1 MSRMPRKRPCA
12 SCPYR
17 KDVPSGVWAESEYE
31 KLPQYDGEI
40 HEQIEKG
47 ALATFGCHQADG
59 HLCAGWTGHRD
70 PSELLAVRLAVNA
83 GHIPEA
89 VLDYTTDVPLWSS
102 GQEAAEHGMA
112 EIDAPSEKADRIINK
127 LLTNVPGVTLG

>member
-17 KDVPSGVWAESEYE
+17 KDVPSGVWAESEYV
-31 KLPQYDGEI
+31 KLPQYDGEVG
-40 HEQIEKG
+40 EQIEKG
-47 ALATFGCHQADG
+47 AFATFGCHQADG
-59 HLCAGWTGHRD
+59 HLCAGWAGHRD
-70 PSELLAVRLAVNA
+70 PSELLAVRMAINS